1 MNTTIAV
8 ARPITHRRSLPRSQ
22 RVAPMD
28 MKARIA
34 EAIARQ
40 KAPQP
45 DATLLAVVIHLNTTH
60 EQMAGRH
67 AAPLTAGIRARNAA
81 ALRAMGPVA

>member
-1 MNTTIAV
+1 MNTTITV
-8 ARPITHRRSLPRSQ
+8 ARPITHRRALPRSQ

-45 DATLLAVVIHLNTTH
+45 DSPLTAIVLHLNIAH